1 MNVLLKMINAKFVS
15 DSTVFSVKSQMPIQ
29 SVLFTVSSVIS
40 GSLGTFLGFSWAG
53 LCDCDNIL
61 Y

>member
-29 SVLFTVSSVIS
+29 SVLFPVSSVIS
-40 GSLGTFLGFSWAG
+40 RESQNISWLQLGRVM
-53 LCDCDNIL
+53 
-61 Y
+61 